1 MKEGIKMDI
10 RIGIDA
16 SQPVGSC
23 AVSRDGLIVAAA
35 AIERPIENMTE
46 LIRRTLKEA
55 GTELSELTEIVSC
68 IGPGSQTGIRTT
80 VVTCNALGLALGIPV
95 TGIMSLDA
103 LAALADGR
111 EPVLAAVSAGRRR
124 WFTASYTTSDG
135 KLSRVGE
142 IGLVDEL
149 PEGGNQA
156 FTFASS
162 GGRVCAEGLLVAADR
177 QRQLIEQDARPEVRP
192 YESPFAQKF

>member
-1 MKEGIKMDI
+1 MDI

-16 SQPVGSC
+16 SQPMGSC
-23 AVSRDGLIVAAA
+23 AVSRDGMIVAAGT
-35 AIERPIENMTE
+35 IERPIENMTE

-55 GTELSELTEIVSC
+55 GAELSELTEIVSC

-111 EPVLAAVSAGRRR
+111 EHVLAAVSAGRRR
-124 WFTASYTTSDG
+124 WFTASYTMSDG
-135 KLSRVGE
+135 KLSRIGE

-149 PEGGNQA
+149 PEGENQA

-162 GGRVCAEGLLVAADR
+162 GGKVCAEGLLVAAES
-177 QRQLIEQDARPEVRP
+177 QRQLIEQDARSEVRP